1 MLLLQTNPSATF
13 LLAAERQ
20 KRPNGDGDF
29 FQWISQMALE
39 QHIENSSFSDVLPG
53 RKRLSWNT
61 WKFHYQVV
69 LLENPFMACMSSFF
83 SKNPESERKILL
95 DCLKITQLW
104 HFHHFFVLLKLTCL
118 VTLFD
123 YFWQF
128 WLFFFHSKCKRSSLR
143 SQCWMRLFS
152 VIFQHCVS
160 AAMNLLLFLYLWVDL
175 EGIFCPSSTRMM
187 KSIERTANCT

>member
-83 SKNPESERKILL
+83 SKDPESERKILL

-104 HFHHFFVLLKLTCL
+104 HFHHFFFCTFETDLSGNTIWLLLAILTI
-118 VTLFD
+118 
-123 YFWQF
+123 
-128 WLFFFHSKCKRSSLR
+128 FFHSKCKRSSIC

-152 VIFQHCVS
+152 VIFKHCAIFLLIS
-160 AAMNLLLFLYLWVDL
+160 ANQIISHQNSF
-175 EGIFCPSSTRMM
+175 
-187 KSIERTANCT
+187 

>member
-128 WLFFFHSKCKRSSLR
+128 WLFFSTQNVNVARFARNIEWDFFLWFSNTVSLL
-143 SQCWMRLFS
+143 QWTYFCFF
-152 VIFQHCVS
+152 IF
-160 AAMNLLLFLYLWVDL
+160 
-175 EGIFCPSSTRMM
+175 GSTL
-187 KSIERTANCT
+187 KAYFVPVPLGWWKA